1 MAAYSFTN
9 VQASISGP
17 GGSASVGYGA
27 GAAEE
32 GISSAMEGDK
42 VGTVAGADGQ
52 LMHSLHAS
60 NVGTITVRL
69 LKTSPV
75 NATLDAMYNFQR
87 SSAANTGQNT
97 LRVTDVQRGDVLN
110 GSQMAFVKRP
120 DLTWAMDGGTNEW
133 VFRGNVIESLGAGI
147 PDVNI

>member
-1 MAAYSFTN
+1 MAAYAFSN
-9 VQASISGP
+9 VHASISGP
-17 GGSASVGYGA
+17 GGSASIGYGA

-32 GISSAMEGDK
+32 GISSAMDEDK

-52 LMHSLHAS
+52 IMHSLHAS
-60 NVGTITVRL
+60 NLGTITIRL

-75 NATLDAMYNFQR
+75 NATLDNMYNFQR

-120 DLTWAMDGGTNEW
+120 DLTWAKDGGMNEW
-133 VFRGNVIESLGAGI
+133 VFRGIVIETLGAGI

>member
-1 MAAYSFTN
+1 
-9 VQASISGP
+9 
-17 GGSASVGYGA
+17 
-27 GAAEE
+27 
-32 GISSAMEGDK
+32 
-42 VGTVAGADGQ
+42 